1 MADNK
6 PVPIEQSQVPQPFNT
21 SDKNSPYQGV
31 INVPS
36 SFNVSDSSNN
46 SGEINRKKYFE
57 INLWKLRFQYL
68 IIIFTFL
75 VIIYDIT
82 LQIVFDFVNI
92 FAMMDNIIVIL
103 LISRLLVICLNRIN
117 FHSKRQLNN
126 EVEHQIKT
134 KYIMNKS
141 PKEEKEN
148 LPPPK
153 KINYDDRPIK
163 TSNTNFMELL
173 QKTCI

>member
-36 SFNVSDSSNN
+36 SFNVSDNSNN

-92 FAMMDNIIVIL
+92 FAMMDNITVIV

-117 FHSKRQLNN
+117 FHSKKLSILIALIIFFGFC
-126 EVEHQIKT
+126 IKGFSIS
-134 KYIMNKS
+134 YCLM
-141 PKEEKEN
+141 KEDVN
-148 LPPPK
+148 LLVFYCLAVGLRTFGL
-153 KINYDDRPIK
+153 IW
-163 TSNTNFMELL
+163 LL
-173 QKTCI
+173 PLTCRK